1 MSSFERLEGSI
12 RIGDEGLTFND
23 KKLPFTLHDFWK
35 WSFSNILSNAT
46 RGVLAEFIV
55 ATATGINI
63 KNVREEWK
71 PYDLE
76 TPDHITLEIKSAAYL
91 QTWFQ
96 KRLSNIS
103 FSTKPTFFWDSSNN
117 EYGKEKKRHAKVYV
131 FCLLH
136 HTDKTTVNP
145 LNLNQWNFYVVATKK
160 LNEYSPH
167 QNSISLKA
175 LEKLTKAI
183 SYAELNATIKSVIEL
198 DNQNSQQ

>member
-1 MSSFERLEGSI
+1 
-12 RIGDEGLTFND
+12 
-23 KKLPFTLHDFWK
+23 
-35 WSFSNILSNAT
+35 
-46 RGVLAEFIV
+46 
-55 ATATGINI
+55 
-63 KNVREEWK
+63 
-71 PYDLE
+71 
-76 TPDHITLEIKSAAYL
+76 
-91 QTWFQ
+91 
-96 KRLSNIS
+96 
-103 FSTKPTFFWDSSNN
+103 
-117 EYGKEKKRHAKVYV
+117 V

-198 DNQNSQQ
+198 DNRNSQQ